1 MVQDLLTAAA
11 VRKAAVRMLED
22 GRAGRLLHWRLDE
35 GALPEIARL
44 VAHITRQNYPDLRI
58 PFHAR
63 WRHFS
68 VGGVDRWETLSAT
81 LPAAGPTERLRRA
94 FDLVIMSV
102 LVDAGTG
109 GAWSYADG
117 ATQNRLSSSE
127 GLALASLDLYRM
139 GVAKAPGHA
148 LEAKWLAELD
158 ARAFEVAFQVRGGNP
173 LSGVKGRVA
182 LLNRLGQACLAR
194 PEIFAAHDPARPGGL
209 ADAIVRHAE
218 GGGIAAGTILEL
230 VLDAL
235 GTIWP
240 SRATLNGVALGD
252 SWIYAPWGEGAT
264 PHSIVPFHKLS
275 QWLTYSLIEPLE
287 HAGVIVSDICQLTG
301 LAEYR
306 NGGLFVDGGA
316 LQLKHASDAARAYG
330 PDSTLVI
337 EWRALTIAL
346 LDVLHPIVAMEL
358 GMALAEFPLARMLE
372 GGTWAAGR
380 YIARQLRPDGRPP
393 IAITS
398 DGTVF

>member
-1 MVQDLLTAAA
+1 MAHDLLTAAA
-11 VRKAAVRMLED
+11 VRKAAVRMLD
-22 GRAGRLLHWRLDE
+22 DARAGRLLHWRLDE

-44 VAHITRQNYPDLRI
+44 VARVTRQNYPDLRI

-68 VGGVDRWETLSAT
+68 VGGVDRAEALFAT
-81 LPAAGPTERLRRA
+81 LPAAGPIERLRRA

-109 GAWSYADG
+109 GAWSYAAG
-117 ATQNRLSSSE
+117 ATQSCFSSSE
-127 GLALASLDLYRM
+127 GLALASLDIYRM
-139 GVAKAPGHA
+139 GVANAPGHA
-148 LEAKWLAELD
+148 LEAKWLAALD
-158 ARAFEVAFQVRGGNP
+158 AREFEEAFQVRDGNP
-173 LSGVKGRVA
+173 LSGVKGRVS

-194 PEIFAAHDPARPGGL
+194 PEIFAAHGPARPGGL
-209 ADAIVRHAE
+209 ADAIVRYAE

-240 SRATLNGVALGD
+240 SRVTLNGIALGD
-252 SWIYAPWGEGAT
+252 SWIYAPWGEGAAA
-264 PHSIVPFHKLS
+264 IVPFHKLS

-287 HAGVIVSDICQLTG
+287 HAGVIVSDIGQLTG

-316 LQLKHASDAARAYG
+316 LQLKHVADAARSYG

-337 EWRALTIAL
+337 EWRAMTIAL

-358 GMALAEFPLARMLE
+358 GIPLAEFPLARMLE

>member
-22 GRAGRLLHWRLDE
+22 GWAGRLLHWRLDE
-35 GALPEIARL
+35 GALPEIAGL
-44 VAHITRQNYPDLRI
+44 VARVTRQNYPDLRI

-68 VGGVDRWETLSAT
+68 VGGVDRWQALFAT
-81 LPAAGPTERLRRA
+81 LPAAGPLERLRRA

-117 ATQNRLSSSE
+117 ATQSRLSSSE

-139 GVAKAPGHA
+139 GVEKAPGHA
-148 LEAKWLAELD
+148 LEAKWLTALD
-158 ARAFEVAFQVRGGNP
+158 VRDFEAAFQVRDGNP
-173 LSGVKGRVA
+173 LSGVMGRVS
-182 LLNRLGQACLAR
+182 LLNRLGKACLAR
-194 PEIFAAHDPARPGGL
+194 QEVFAAHGPARPGGF
-209 ADAIVRHAE
+209 ADAIVESAE
-218 GGGIAAGTILEL
+218 GGRIAAGTILEL

-240 SRATLNGVALGD
+240 SRITLNGIALGD
-252 SWIYAPWGEGAT
+252 SWIYAPWGEGAA
-264 PHSIVPFHKLS
+264 PHSVVPFHKLS

-287 HAGVIVSDICQLTG
+287 HAGVIVSDIGQLTG

-316 LQLKHASDAARAYG
+316 LQLKHAADAARAYG
-330 PDSTLVI
+330 PDSTLAI

-346 LDVLHPIVAMEL
+346 LDVLHPIVAKEL
-358 GMALAEFPLARMLE
+358 GLPLAEFSLARMLE